1 MDLQTPGFLL
11 EKVSFLKRTGYA
23 LITISII
30 FLTFMAM
37 TPELYTPSLVLY
49 SYILLVAGFLLLI
62 VNKAVSL
69 LLQARLRRQRAYCI
83 SCGWHGMG
91 GDLYGYEFCPE
102 CDSEQ
107 VMIR

>member
-1 MDLQTPGFLL
+1 L
-11 EKVSFLKRTGYA
+11 EKVSFIKRIGYA
-23 LITISII
+23 LITIGII

-49 SYILLVAGFLLLI
+49 SYILLVVGFVLLI
-62 VNKAVSL
+62 VNKAVSM
-69 LLQARLRRQRAYCI
+69 LLQARLSKQRAYCTN
-83 SCGWHGMG
+83 CGWHGTG
-91 GDLYGYEFCPE
+91 RDLYGFEFCPE